1 PGADASPS
9 PPGQV
14 MRIGSSWLG
23 LAVLVPALGVAQ
35 AWVDF
40 RPAFPAHPCTDG
52 WAGCM
57 VDEVRVGNGET
68 LPTDLR
74 VDWFDLT
81 PTAVFSPFGGLSAYT
96 GERPKVPVAEPEAVP
111 VPEPPP
117 AVAVTR
123 PPSPEPTPEPVAVAR
138 VERKARPVPEP
149 EPEPEAPEGCADL
162 VRLEGPAMLGQLD
175 NDQVTCLEQRVGSG
189 AKQTTRSHASHVLI
203 ANAWG
208 ARRLERW
215 ESLVLRHLQEIDRSN
230 PALCYKLA
238 LHLEQQGPARAAE
251 VIRWSELAMEN
262 ARREWT
268 QEQYTDKMYSLH
280 RLRSKAAHE
289 LWYVTEQRHAE
300 APTAESSEAMETYR
314 GRAKNFSK
322 EWLLYAERV
331 GKDTTHP
338 REMCLSAAG
347 TSEFCEAT

>member
-1 PGADASPS
+1 
-9 PPGQV
+9 
-14 MRIGSSWLG
+14 MRIGWPWLG
-23 LAVLVPALGVAQ
+23 LSVLLPALGVAQ

-40 RPAFPAHPCTDG
+40 RPAFPAHPCADG
-52 WAGCM
+52 WAGCV
-57 VDEVRVGNGET
+57 VDETRVGNGET
-68 LPTDLR
+68 LPADLR

-81 PTAVFSPFGGLSAYT
+81 ATAVFSPFGGLSAYT
-96 GERPKVPVAEPEAVP
+96 GERPVVP
-111 VPEPPP
+111 VPEPEVEPVP
-117 AVAVTR
+117 G
-123 PPSPEPTPEPVAVAR
+123 PPEPVASAPAPEPEPVPQPVAVAR
-138 VERKARPVPEP
+138 VKREARPAPTPEP
-149 EPEPEAPEGCADL
+149 EAEPEAPEGCADL

-175 NDQVTCLEQRVGSG
+175 EVQVGCLEQRVAS
-189 AKQTTRSHASHVLI
+189 ATKQTTRAHASHVLI

-268 QEQYTDKMYSLH
+268 EERYTDKMYSLH